1 MAKFLEGKKYWH
13 INLSEEA
20 SFTDF
25 STVQIK
31 DGGMARIGRG
41 ADGHLHVYSI
51 LLSKEHN
58 NLATAKL
65 AAFYYMRFFK

>member
-1 MAKFLEGKKYWH
+1 MVKFLEGKKYWH

-25 STVQIK
+25 RTVQLN

-41 ADGHLHVYSI
+41 ADGKLHVFSI

-58 NLATAKL
+58 NLTTARL
-65 AAFYYMRFFK
+65 AAFYYMRAFK